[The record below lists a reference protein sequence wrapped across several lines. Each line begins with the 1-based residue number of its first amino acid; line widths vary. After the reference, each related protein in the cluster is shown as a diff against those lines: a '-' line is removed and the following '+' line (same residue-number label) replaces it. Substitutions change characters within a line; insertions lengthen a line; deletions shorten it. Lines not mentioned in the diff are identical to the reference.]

1 MTIERVEV
9 VIDGSWAEATLE
21 KSLGDFAWRGWM
33 FNWDTTPGEH
43 ELGCRATD
51 AGGNGR
57 IPSLSDLSLTTWEG
71 SGSDQTEIRV
81 CP

>member
-21 KSLGDFAWRGWM
+21 KSLGDFAWRGWT

-43 ELGCRATD
+43 ELGCGATD
-51 AGGNGR
+51 AGGNVQPLEAPWNYQGM
-57 IPSLSDLSLTTWEG
+57 G
-71 SGSDQTEIRV
+71 NNVVQRV
-81 CP
+81 QVTVR